1 MKYFFAL
8 LVGLT
13 SCITRPQNPIIMI
26 GSTAVEVD
34 TVYTGLDI
42 PWEIIYG
49 PDGFI
54 WTTERKGIV
63 SRIDPVAKT
72 KTVILNIVSNV
83 YQQGESGM
91 LGMTLHPDFENTP
104 EVFLV
109 YTYGTSGN
117 IKEKIV
123 KYTFNGTNLVNEIV
137 LLDNIA
143 GYTSHD
149 GSRLLILPDNTL
161 LMSTG
166 DAQNTSLPQNTSSL
180 NGKILRMNLDGSI
193 PADNTIVGNY
203 MYSYGHRNV
212 QGLLMAPNNKIYLS
226 EHGATTDDEFQ
237 ILEAGRNY
245 GWPDVE
251 GFCDTPEEQ
260 TFCTANNV
268 KEPLAVWTPTVAP
281 SDLVYYENSLFP
293 EFDDRVLMTTL
304 KDQKIIALKLN
315 ADGTAVI
322 DQEIYLTNQFG
333 RLRDICV
340 GPEKEIYL
348 ATNGNSWSNSSPN
361 THSIIVLR
369 VIGDAGLNNSKL
381 NISVKIF
388 PNPINEKFQLE
399 VPKSFIGA
407 KIIISDSAGRVFYQS
422 TIKSISSSIDTSQLK
437 NGRYDL
443 KIVGIDGKVVL
454 KEIVK

>member
-1 MKYFFAL
+1 MKYTFAL
-8 LVGLT
+8 LVGLS
-13 SCITRPQNPIIMI
+13 SCMTRPQSPVNI
-26 GSTAVEVD
+26 GSTTVEVD
-34 TVYTGLDI
+34 TIYTGLDI

-54 WTTERKGIV
+54 WTTERKGVV

-72 KTVILNIVSNV
+72 KTVILDIVSSV

-91 LGMTLHPDFENTP
+91 LGMALHPDFENTP

-109 YTYGTSGN
+109 YTYGSSGN
-117 IKEKIV
+117 IKERIV
-123 KYTFNGTNLVNEIV
+123 KYIYNGTNLVNEVV
-137 LLDNIA
+137 LLDNIP

-166 DAQNTSLPQNTSSL
+166 DAQNSSLPQNTNSL

-193 PADNTIVGNY
+193 PQNNPITDNY

-212 QGLLMAPNNKIYLS
+212 QGILLAPNNKIYLS
-226 EHGATTDDEFQ
+226 EHGPTSDDELQ

-251 GFCDTPEEQ
+251 GFCNTPEEQ
-260 TFCTANNV
+260 TFCAANNV
-268 KEPLAVWTPTVAP
+268 KEPLVVWTPTVAP
-281 SDLVYYENSLFP
+281 SDMVYYENSQFP
-293 EFDDRVLMTTL
+293 ELDGRILMTTL
-304 KDQKIIALKLN
+304 KDKKLIAIKLN
-315 ADGTAVI
+315 AAGTAVI
-322 DQEIYLTNQFG
+322 DQDIYLTNQFG

-348 ATNGNSWSNSSPN
+348 ATNGDSWSNPSPN
-361 THSIIVLR
+361 THSIIVLK
-369 VIGDAGLNNSKL
+369 IAGDAGLNNSKL
-381 NISVKIF
+381 NNSVKIF
-388 PNPINEKFQLE
+388 PNPVDESFHVEI
-399 VPKSFIGA
+399 PKELIGA
-407 KIIISDSAGRVFYQS
+407 KIIISDTSGKVFYQS
-422 TIKSISSSIDTSQLK
+422 TITSISSSIDTSQLK
-437 NGRYDL
+437 KGRYDFKL
-443 KIVGIDGKVVL
+443 VGTNGEVIT